1 MSFKTIS
8 IEALNVPLVRVGL
21 ICIAVW
27 GAALWIERDRGEVN
41 RMQENLEGVR
51 SEQWTVTH
59 HYLYETTL
67 RYNNPQLVVPTT
79 AEIDRLYQQLK
90 RNRERQP

>member
-1 MSFKTIS
+1 
-8 IEALNVPLVRVGL
+8 
-21 ICIAVW
+21 
-27 GAALWIERDRGEVN
+27 
-41 RMQENLEGVR
+41 
-51 SEQWTVTH
+51 VTH